1 VEQNKPLEYYLTTT
15 EQMLLSPSPSHSPV
29 PNTNLYAQ
37 LNGLQLCLD
46 PASLLWVNLFSRGLL
61 RTLEQ
66 VKAFYQLQD
75 GSKAEE
81 HVDIRMDAAQIKVR
95 LNE

>member
-1 VEQNKPLEYYLTTT
+1 
-15 EQMLLSPSPSHSPV
+15 MSPSPPHSPSPV

-66 VKAFYQLQD
+66 VKAFYHLHD
-75 GSKAEE
+75 SNKAEE
-81 HVDIRMDAAQIKVR
+81 HMDIHMDAAQIKVR
-95 LNE
+95 LVE